1 MRLYLAGLP
10 MNNSLVA
17 QLYPALQAI
26 NNFTGRIRNVLSNGC
41 YLNMLK
47 DEIIIDRRLSDVI
60 VPWYTW
66 LIIALVLLLLATVLV
81 LTLLTCLRRKQQM
94 KILRVLYT
102 DGTGD
107 NIIDYK

>member
-1 MRLYLAGLP
+1 
-10 MNNSLVA
+10 MNNSLVS
-17 QLYPALQAI
+17 QMYSSLQSI
-26 NNFTGRIRNVLSNGC
+26 NNLTGRIRNVLSNGC
-41 YLNMLK
+41 YLNMYNDRL
-47 DEIIIDRRLSDVI
+47 IIDRRLSDLI

-66 LIIALVLLLLATVLV
+66 LIIAFVLLFLLTILL

-94 KILRVLYT
+94 KILRALYT